1 MQKKALFVAM
11 FCGALCLTGCLK
23 NIESDSVAEVR
34 KAKASELN
42 SIASLNNAKAQA
54 ETTIAAAQAALI
66 QAQAKLEEAQAA
78 LVNAQAETERVN
90 AELRAV
96 EVELMKV
103 NVDIK
108 KVELEMKKAELQ
120 AKLAQLE
127 VAKAKAARDIQEI
140 ANQLADL
147 KAQAELSQ
155 IEYETELLAASE
167 AYAKALAQADEATF
181 AYVESVLDSYFK
193 TVEEINSLSIEILDT
208 QIAIAL
214 IGAGKEA
221 ALEAVAEYV
230 AEKEKEI
237 AQKELLLAAVKEYQD
252 LTPEQIEELKTP
264 ATVKLIEA
272 NNALAEARKAYGE
285 AKRDLNKKED
295 FIQNNTAYAEGIN
308 AGAVFAQFA
317 KNHGAFRTKDDSG
330 EGNAIVWFNRETRTL
345 DTLVILQHKEK
356 EYIFYPE
363 EDQEVYGQA
372 IEEGYTHVER
382 FYDVT
387 AVNFI
392 VPSSIDQEAFKA
404 FYEAKRV
411 PVVRKA
417 DRAKA
422 RAEREY
428 NSTVEENEAIIKEKT
443 PWVEAYQQYI
453 DAVQPQF
460 DEAESAIEDAYG
472 AWGEAEDAVDAAQ
485 LALDLAQVDNHEVEE
500 AKAAVRAAFK
510 DVREAR
516 RNLRIAYRAPR
527 HYVEEFLDAIY
538 NEELEEQFELIL
550 LSHNP
555 EKEPD
560 VAAEDRFEYKTVEKM
575 KYDFA
580 RADAKFLEKI
590 KLAEKD
596 MEDARNEVNDFK
608 KGDPKKEGYKTIQE
622 VYDAYDAAKDAYE
635 DALEALVDLK
645 EDWEKAIIKYA
656 GSGAKADEDAMKD
669 AEKAYKDKYAAI
681 FTDVPAEEYICIYK
695 RYVDLDEAIYGN
707 GGFDSQY
714 TELEAKANT
723 AETKHS
729 DLVEAHETWFDETQE
744 IVDNFEDALAAIE
757 TAKQALEDAKAICES
772 AIEDKDEIV
781 ADFCADEWA
790 ALNAAED
797 QAEEAKG
804 EFFAAVG
811 DLRALNQVYKNYG
824 TYKNN
829 VDPRRRGSVAN
840 QIARAERNIARAE
853 TAFEAAKK
861 AADEYISDY
870 DDEYKAAKE
879 NIEALASVEKAYTTE
894 VNSYNEMSVVAGS
907 LWYIKEAAE
916 EAQIAAK
923 AELNA
928 LRSARFVD
936 ENGERVNVNDKIA
949 EIEAEIDKIE
959 AEIAETENLVAAGLY
974 NVEKLVQNM
983 KLAVAEKETRIKYLT
998 VKAEYYA
1005 SVLAE
1010 YGVDVKSEDEDTDPV
1025 E

>member
-90 AELRAV
+90 AELMAV

-108 KVELEMKKAELQ
+108 KVELEMKWAELQ

-181 AYVESVLDSYFK
+181 AYVESVLDSYFE

-221 ALEAVAEYV
+221 VLETVAEYV

-330 EGNAIVWFNRETRTL
+330 EGNAIAWFNRETRTV
-345 DTLVILQHKEK
+345 DTLVVLQHKEK

-382 FYDVT
+382 FFDVT

-428 NSTVEENEAIIKEKT
+428 NSTVEENEAIIEEKT

-510 DVREAR
+510 DVNDAR
-516 RNLRIAYRAPR
+516 RTLRKAYRAPR
-527 HYVEEFLDAIY
+527 QYVEAFLDQIF
-538 NEELEEQFELIL
+538 NDELYYEFELRLI
-550 LSHNP
+550 
-555 EKEPD
+555 EDVEPD
-560 VAAEDRFEYKTVEKM
+560 VTAERRFEYETVERM
-575 KYDFA
+575 EYDFD
-580 RADAKFLEKI
+580 RADAKFLAVIAKA
-590 KLAEKD
+590 KKD
-596 MEDARNEVNDFK
+596 MQDAQKDVDEFFDQETEVA
-608 KGDPKKEGYKTIQE
+608 GYETIQD
-622 VYDAYDAAKDAYE
+622 VYDAYDEAKETYE
-635 DALEALVDLK
+635 TELGNLVELK
-645 EDWEKAIIKYA
+645 EAWEQAIIKYA
-656 GSGAKADEDAMKD
+656 ETGADADKTKVADAKKLYEAKYDAIFKDNEEEEYKSYYTIYTDLEDLIKGEEGYD
-669 AEKAYKDKYAAI
+669 AKYA
-681 FTDVPAEEYICIYK
+681 ELK
-695 RYVDLDEAIYGN
+695 GKSEAASN
-707 GGFDSQY
+707 LHD
-714 TELEAKANT
+714 A
-723 AETKHS
+723 
-729 DLVEAHETWFDETQE
+729 LVEAHETWFDTTQE
-744 IVDNFEDALAAIE
+744 IVDNYKAALNDIE
-757 TAKQALEDAKAICES
+757 TAKQALEDAKDTCES
-772 AIEDKDEIV
+772 VVEDAGEII
-781 ADFCADEWA
+781 ADFCAEEVA
-790 ALNAAED
+790 NLENAEEL
-797 QAEEAKG
+797 AEEAKG
-804 EFFAAVG
+804 EFFAAIG